1 MTDVREVICRPFGRR
16 VLWFFAGLGA
26 AGAGAAVV
34 RLAYGGPDVGLGIGL
49 LLVPV
54 GGWALYRAT
63 ARVRADSYG
72 VHSWTLLRRRSLRW
86 SDIADLRV
94 RLKYA
99 NTPRVQDT
107 RGVSLSLRDGRK
119 LLLPLPRSWS
129 YDDPDFDAKLDAFRA
144 LHRLHGT
151 PESDHVPVVSYRTA
165 GRGWAGSLALCL
177 LLLGGAGLAASFVP
191 STASGERAWRSA
203 TPCTAGTPAAE
214 RDECLT
220 TLTAVIARTEATRS
234 RSKGSWLYFVD
245 GRPMERL
252 AVSSDGARM
261 FGPGD
266 SVELTV
272 WRGEVREVVGERQV
286 YRLHV
291 PASGDLAVV
300 AAVCLLAAG
309 YPAARVLLRLRGRRL
324 PDDEVLPSAVP
335 FAGALVGTAL
345 WLLPL
350 AHLHPTTL
358 LTDPVAITWA
368 ATGSAATLAFLVW
381 AWRATRVRT
390 PGEIDATGVT
400 EVMEVTGV
408 SEATGVARG
417 TGEAGWFAEEEAG
430 EAEDDVF
437 LAARFLEHTD
447 YNPYGFGTHVVL
459 GGGPLAVTPH
469 PGPGRFAA
477 KPVPVERLAVKE
489 VRRVRGGDGDT
500 VPSGWHIA
508 ELDDAGTPVR
518 LAAAPDDL
526 SRILRELASD
536 PLRRESRVSR
546 SRRGGTRR

>member
-1 MTDVREVICRPFGRR
+1 MTDVREVICHPFGRR

-34 RLAYGGPDVGLGIGL
+34 RLAYGGPDVVLGVGL

-63 ARVRADSYG
+63 ARVRADAYG
-72 VHSWTLLRRRSLRW
+72 VHSWTLLRRRSVRW
-86 SDIADLRV
+86 GDIADLRV

-107 RGVSLSLRDGRK
+107 RGVSLLLRDGRK

-129 YDDPDFDAKLDAFRA
+129 YDDSDFDAKLDAFRV

-165 GRGWAGSLALCL
+165 GRGWAGSLALCV
-177 LLLGGAGLAASFVP
+177 LLLGGAGLAAWSVP

-203 TPCTAGTPAAE
+203 TPCTTGTPAAE

-220 TLTAVIARTEATRS
+220 TLTAVIARTDATWS
-234 RSKGSWLYFVD
+234 RNKSSWLYFVD
-245 GRPMERL
+245 GRPMDRL
-252 AVSSDGARM
+252 AVSSDGAKM
-261 FGPGD
+261 FRTGD

-272 WRGEVREVVGERQV
+272 WRGEVREVVGEHHV

-291 PASGDLAVV
+291 PASGEPAVV

-324 PDDEVLPSAVP
+324 PDDEVLPSALP

-350 AHLHPTTL
+350 GYLHPTTL

-368 ATGSAATLAFLVW
+368 AAGSTASLAFLVW

-390 PGEIDATGVT
+390 PGEIDVTGVAGVIGVT
-400 EVMEVTGV
+400 E
-408 SEATGVARG
+408 EAVG
-417 TGEAGWFAEEEAG
+417 FAEEEAD
-430 EAEDDVF
+430 EEYDVF
-437 LAARFLEHTD
+437 LAARFLESTD

-477 KPVPVERLAVKE
+477 KPVPVERLVVKE

-508 ELDDAGTPVR
+508 ELDDAGAPVR

-526 SRILRELASD
+526 TRILRELASGRTPANAGCPD
-536 PLRRESRVSR
+536 A
-546 SRRGGTRR
+546 

>member
-1 MTDVREVICRPFGRR
+1 MTDVREVSCRPSGKR
-16 VLWFFAGLGA
+16 VLLFFAGLSA
-26 AGAGAAVV
+26 AGAGAALVWS
-34 RLAYGGPDVGLGIGL
+34 AYRGPDVWLGGG
-49 LLVPV
+49 PV
-54 GGWALYRAT
+54 LGVLGFAALHKAT
-63 ARVRADSYG
+63 ARVRADTYG
-72 VHSWTLLRRRSLRW
+72 VHSWTLLRRRSVRW
-86 SDIADLRV
+86 GDIADVRV

-99 NTPRVQDT
+99 HTSRVEDT
-107 RGVSLSLRDGRK
+107 RGVSLLLRDGRR

-129 YDDPDFDAKLDAFRA
+129 HDDPDFDAKLDAFRA

-151 PESDHVPVVSYRTA
+151 PESGHVPVVSYRTA
-165 GRGWAGSLALCL
+165 GRGWAGSLALCV
-177 LLLGGAGLAASFVP
+177 LLLGGAGLASWFVP
-191 STASGERAWRSA
+191 DAASGERAWRSA
-203 TPCTAGTPAAE
+203 TPCTSGTPAAE

-220 TLTAVIARTEATRS
+220 TLTAVIARTDATWSRS
-234 RSKGSWLYFVD
+234 RSSWLYFAD

-272 WRGEVREVVGERQV
+272 WRGEVREVVGERHV

-291 PASGDLAVV
+291 TASGDLAVV

-324 PDDEVLPSAVP
+324 PDDEVLPSALP

-350 AHLHPTTL
+350 GYLHPTTL
-358 LTDPVAITWA
+358 LTDPVAITWTA
-368 ATGSAATLAFLVW
+368 AGSAATLAFLAW

-390 PGEIDATGVT
+390 PGEIDATGVA
-400 EVMEVTGV
+400 G
-408 SEATGVARG
+408 ATGG
-417 TGEAGWFAEEEAG
+417 AGGFAEETEK
-430 EAEDDVF
+430 DDVF

-477 KPVPVERLAVKE
+477 KSVPVERLVLKE
-489 VRRVRGGDGDT
+489 VRRVRGSDGDT
-500 VPSGWHIA
+500 VPSSWHIA

-518 LAAAPDDL
+518 LAAAPADL
-526 SRILRELASD
+526 TRILRELASGRT
-536 PLRRESRVSR
+536 LANTARRDS
-546 SRRGGTRR
+546 

>member
-1 MTDVREVICRPFGRR
+1 MADVREVSCRPPGRR
-16 VLWFFAGLGA
+16 VLLFLAVLSA
-26 AGAGAAVV
+26 AGAGAALV
-34 RLAYGGPDVGLGIGL
+34 RAAYRGPDGWLGGGL
-49 LLVPV
+49 LL
-54 GGWALYRAT
+54 GLLGFAT
-63 ARVRADSYG
+63 LHKATVRVRADSYG
-72 VHSWTLLRRRSLRW
+72 VHSWTLLLRRSLRW

-94 RLKYA
+94 RLTYA

-107 RGVSLSLRDGRK
+107 RGVGLLLRDGRK

-177 LLLGGAGLAASFVP
+177 LLLGGAGLAAWFVP
-191 STASGERAWRSA
+191 SAASGERAWRSA
-203 TPCTAGTPAAE
+203 TPCAAGTPAAE

-252 AVSSDGARM
+252 GVSSDGARM

-286 YRLHV
+286 YRPHV

-324 PDDEVLPSAVP
+324 PDDEVLPSALP

-350 AHLHPTTL
+350 VHLHPTTL

-368 ATGSAATLAFLVW
+368 ATGSAATPAFLVW

-390 PGEIDATGVT
+390 PGEVDATGVT
-400 EVMEVTGV
+400 GVMG
-408 SEATGVARG
+408 ATGVA
-417 TGEAGWFAEEEAG
+417 GEAGWLAEAETG
-430 EAEDDVF
+430 GAEDDVF

-477 KPVPVERLAVKE
+477 KPVPVERLVVKE
-489 VRRVRGGDGDT
+489 VRRVRGSDGDT

-536 PLRRESRVSR
+536 PLRRESRASR

>member
-1 MTDVREVICRPFGRR
+1 MADVREVSCRPFGGR
-16 VLWFFAGLGA
+16 VLWFFVGLGV

-34 RLAYGGPDVGLGIGL
+34 RLAYGGPDAGLGVGL
-49 LLVPV
+49 LLGLV
-54 GGWALYRAT
+54 GAWALYKAT
-63 ARVRADSYG
+63 ARVRADTYG
-72 VHSWTLLRRRSLRW
+72 VHTWTLLRRRSVRW
-86 SDIADLRV
+86 GDIAGVRV

-99 NTPRVQDT
+99 HTSRVQDT
-107 RGVSLSLRDGRK
+107 RGVSLLLRDGRR
-119 LLLPLPRSWS
+119 LLLPQPRSWS
-129 YDDPDFDAKLDAFRA
+129 HDDPDFDAKVDAFRA

-151 PESDHVPVVSYRTA
+151 PESGHVAVVSYRTA
-165 GRGWAGSLALCL
+165 GRGWAGSLALCV
-177 LLLGGAGLAASFVP
+177 LLLGGAGLAAWSVP
-191 STASGERAWRSA
+191 DAASGERAWRSA

-220 TLTAVIARTEATRS
+220 TLTAVIARTDATRS
-234 RSKGSWLYFVD
+234 RNKSSWLYFVG
-245 GRPMERL
+245 GRPMDRL
-252 AVSSDGARM
+252 AVSSDGAEM

-272 WRGEVREVVGERQV
+272 WRGEVREVVGERHV

-291 PASGDLAVV
+291 PASGELAVV
-300 AAVCLLAAG
+300 AAGCLLAAG

-324 PDDEVLPSAVP
+324 PDDEVLPSALP

-368 ATGSAATLAFLVW
+368 VTGSAATLAFLVR
-381 AWRATRVRT
+381 AWRATRIRT
-390 PGEIDATGVT
+390 PGENDATGVT
-400 EVMEVTGV
+400 GVTGTG
-408 SEATGVARG
+408 ATGG
-417 TGEAGWFAEEEAG
+417 DSGFAEVPDP
-430 EAEDDVF
+430 EDDVF
-437 LAARFLEHTD
+437 LAARFLDHTD

-477 KPVPVERLAVKE
+477 KPVPVERLVVTE
-489 VRRVRGGDGDT
+489 VRRVRGSDGDT

-508 ELDDAGTPVR
+508 ELDDEGTLVR
-518 LAAAPDDL
+518 LAAAPADL
-526 SRILRELASD
+526 TRVLHELASD
-536 PLRRESRVSR
+536 PLRRESQVPR

>member
-1 MTDVREVICRPFGRR
+1 MTDVREVSCRPPGKR
-16 VLWFFAGLGA
+16 VLLFLAALSA
-26 AGAGAAVV
+26 AGAAAALV
-34 RLAYGGPDVGLGIGL
+34 RSAYSGPDGWLGGGL
-49 LLVPV
+49 LL
-54 GGWALYRAT
+54 GLLGAGALHKAT
-63 ARVRADSYG
+63 ARVRADTYG
-72 VHSWTLLRRRSLRW
+72 VHSWTLLRRRSVRW
-86 SDIADLRV
+86 GDIADLRV

-107 RGVSLSLRDGRK
+107 RAVSLLLRDGGR

-177 LLLGGAGLAASFVP
+177 LLLGGAGLAAWFVP
-191 STASGERAWRSA
+191 GAASGERAWRSA
-203 TPCTAGTPAAE
+203 TPCTAATPAAE
-214 RDECLT
+214 REECLT
-220 TLTAVIARTEATRS
+220 TLTAVIARTDATWS
-234 RSKGSWLYFVD
+234 RNKSSWLYFVD
-245 GRPMERL
+245 GRPMDRL
-252 AVSSDGARM
+252 AVSSDGAKM
-261 FGPGD
+261 FEPGD

-272 WRGEVREVVGERQV
+272 WRGEVREVVGERHV

-291 PASGDLAVV
+291 PASGELAVV

-324 PDDEVLPSAVP
+324 PDDEVLPSALP

-350 AHLHPTTL
+350 CYLHPTTL

-368 ATGSAATLAFLVW
+368 AAGSAVTVAFLVW

-390 PGEIDATGVT
+390 PGENDTTGATGGVT
-400 EVMEVTGV
+400 GEVTGV
-408 SEATGVARG
+408 TGGSAG
-417 TGEAGWFAEEEAG
+417 TGS
-430 EAEDDVF
+430 AEDDVF

-489 VRRVRGGDGDT
+489 VRRVRGSDGDT
-500 VPSGWHIA
+500 VPGGWHIA

-518 LAAAPDDL
+518 LAAAPADL
-526 SRILRELASD
+526 TRILRELAAD
-536 PLRRESRVSR
+536 PLRRESRVSP

>member
-1 MTDVREVICRPFGRR
+1 MTDVREVSCRPTGRR
-16 VLWFFAGLGA
+16 VLLFLAALSA

-34 RLAYGGPDVGLGIGL
+34 RLAYEGPDGWLGVGL
-49 LLVPV
+49 LLAPV
-54 GGWALYRAT
+54 GGWALYKAT

-72 VHSWTLLRRRSLRW
+72 VHSWTLLRRRSVRW
-86 SDIADLRV
+86 GDVADLRIRV
-94 RLKYA
+94 KYA
-99 NTPRVQDT
+99 HTSRVQDT
-107 RGVSLSLRDGRK
+107 RGISLLLRDGRK
-119 LLLPLPRSWS
+119 PLLPLPRSWS

-151 PESDHVPVVSYRTA
+151 PESDHVLVVSYRTA
-165 GRGWAGSLALCL
+165 GRGWAGSLALCV
-177 LLLGGAGLAASFVP
+177 LLLGGAGLAAWFVP
-191 STASGERAWRSA
+191 GAASGERAWRSA

-220 TLTAVIARTEATRS
+220 VLPAVIARTEATRS

-252 AVSSDGARM
+252 AVSADGARM

-266 SVELTV
+266 RVELTV
-272 WRGEVREVVGERQV
+272 WRREVREVVGERDV
-286 YRLHV
+286 YRLHI
-291 PASGDLAVV
+291 PASGELAVV

-309 YPAARVLLRLRGRRL
+309 HPAAQVLLRLRGRRL
-324 PDDEVLPSAVP
+324 PDDEVLPSALP
-335 FAGALVGTAL
+335 FGGALVGTAL

-350 AHLHPTTL
+350 AYLHPTTL
-358 LTDPVAITWA
+358 LTDPVAVTWA
-368 ATGSAATLAFLVW
+368 AAGSTATSALFVW

-390 PGEIDATGVT
+390 PGEID
-400 EVMEVTGV
+400 VTGV
-408 SEATGVARG
+408 AGVTGG
-417 TGEAGWFAEEEAG
+417 GGGFAEKELEKATEEEREEG
-430 EAEDDVF
+430 DDVF

-477 KPVPVERLAVKE
+477 KPVPVERLVVKE

-508 ELDDAGTPVR
+508 ELDDAGIPVR

-526 SRILRELASD
+526 TRILRELAAERTPANTANTARPD
-536 PLRRESRVSR
+536 A
-546 SRRGGTRR
+546 

>member
-1 MTDVREVICRPFGRR
+1 MTDVREVSCRPPGKR
-16 VLWFFAGLGA
+16 VLLFLAALSA
-26 AGAGAAVV
+26 AGAGAALV
-34 RLAYGGPDVGLGIGL
+34 RAAYRGPDGWLGGGL
-49 LLVPV
+49 LLGLLGVA
-54 GGWALYRAT
+54 ALHKAT
-63 ARVRADSYG
+63 ARVRADTYG
-72 VHSWTLLRRRSLRW
+72 VHSWTLLRRRSVRW
-86 SDIADLRV
+86 GDIADLRV

-107 RGVSLSLRDGRK
+107 RGISLLLRDGRK
-119 LLLPLPRSWS
+119 LLLPSPRSWS

-177 LLLGGAGLAASFVP
+177 LLLGGAGLAAWFVP
-191 STASGERAWRSA
+191 SAAAGERAWRSA

-220 TLTAVIARTEATRS
+220 TLTAVIARTDATRS

-272 WRGEVREVVGERQV
+272 WRGEVREVVGERHV
-286 YRLHV
+286 YRLHI

-309 YPAARVLLRLRGRRL
+309 HPAARVLLRLRGRRL
-324 PDDEVLPSAVP
+324 PDDEVLPSALP

-350 AHLHPTTL
+350 AYLHPTTL
-358 LTDPVAITWA
+358 LTDPAATTWA
-368 ATGSAATLAFLVW
+368 ATGSTATLAFLVW
-381 AWRATRVRT
+381 AWRVTRVRT
-390 PGEIDATGVT
+390 PGESVTTGATG
-400 EVMEVTGV
+400 GAAG
-408 SEATGVARG
+408 ATGGSAG
-417 TGEAGWFAEEEAG
+417 TGTDED
-430 EAEDDVF
+430 DDVF

-459 GGGPLAVTPH
+459 GGGPLAVMPH

-477 KPVPVERLAVKE
+477 KPVPVERLVVKG
-489 VRRVRGGDGDT
+489 VRRVRGSDGDT

-526 SRILRELASD
+526 TRILRELAAERTPANTAHPD
-536 PLRRESRVSR
+536 A
-546 SRRGGTRR
+546 

>member
-1 MTDVREVICRPFGRR
+1 MTDVREVSCRPPGKR
-16 VLWFFAGLGA
+16 VLLFLAALSA
-26 AGAGAAVV
+26 AGAGAALV
-34 RLAYGGPDVGLGIGL
+34 RAAYRGPAGWLGGGL
-49 LLVPV
+49 LL
-54 GGWALYRAT
+54 GLLGLAALHKAT
-63 ARVRADSYG
+63 ARVRADTYG
-72 VHSWTLLRRRSLRW
+72 VHSWTLLRRRSVRW
-86 SDIADLRV
+86 GDLADLRV

-107 RGVSLSLRDGRK
+107 RGISLLLRDGRK

-177 LLLGGAGLAASFVP
+177 LLLGGAGLAAWFVP
-191 STASGERAWRSA
+191 SAASGERAWRSA
-203 TPCTAGTPAAE
+203 TPCTAGTPAAD

-220 TLTAVIARTEATRS
+220 TLTAVIARTDATWS
-234 RSKGSWLYFVD
+234 RSKSSWLYFVD
-245 GRPMERL
+245 GRPMDRL
-252 AVSSDGARM
+252 AVSSDGAKM
-261 FGPGD
+261 FEPGD

-272 WRGEVREVVGERQV
+272 WRGEVREVVGERHV

-291 PASGDLAVV
+291 PASGELAVV

-309 YPAARVLLRLRGRRL
+309 HPAARVLLRLRGRRL
-324 PDDEVLPSAVP
+324 PDDEVLPSALP

-350 AHLHPTTL
+350 AYLHPTTL
-358 LTDPVAITWA
+358 LTDPAAITWA
-368 ATGSAATLAFLVW
+368 ATGSTATLALFVW

-390 PGEIDATGVT
+390 PGEIDATTGVT
-400 EVMEVTGV
+400 GET
-408 SEATGVARG
+408 RG
-417 TGEAGWFAEEEAG
+417 TGEAGGFAERETDDEEMD
-430 EAEDDVF
+430 ETETDAEYDVF

-477 KPVPVERLAVKE
+477 KPVPVERLVVKG
-489 VRRVRGGDGDT
+489 VRRVRGSDGDT
-500 VPSGWHIA
+500 VPSGWHMA

-526 SRILRELASD
+526 TRILRELASG
-536 PLRRESRVSR
+536 PLRRESRASR

>member
-16 VLWFFAGLGA
+16 VLWFFAGLTA

-34 RLAYGGPDVGLGIGL
+34 RLAYEGPDAGLGVGL
-49 LLVPV
+49 LLASA
-54 GGWALYRAT
+54 GGWALYKAT
-63 ARVRADSYG
+63 ARVRADTYG
-72 VHSWTLLRRRSLRW
+72 VHSWTLLRRRSVRW
-86 SDIADLRV
+86 GDIADLRV
-94 RLKYA
+94 RLKYG

-107 RGVSLSLRDGRK
+107 RAVSLLLGDGRR

-129 YDDPDFDAKLDAFRA
+129 YDDPYFDARLDAFRA
-144 LHRLHGT
+144 LHRLHGA

-165 GRGWAGSLALCL
+165 GRGWAGSLALCV
-177 LLLGGAGLAASFVP
+177 LLLGGAGLAAWFVP
-191 STASGERAWRSA
+191 SVASGERAWRSA

-220 TLTAVIARTEATRS
+220 TLTAVIARTDATWS
-234 RSKGSWLYFVD
+234 RNKSSWLYFVD

-252 AVSSDGARM
+252 AVSSDGAKM
-261 FGPGD
+261 FRPGD
-266 SVELTV
+266 GVELTV
-272 WRGEVREVVGERQV
+272 WRGEVREVVGERHV
-286 YRLHV
+286 YRPHV

-309 YPAARVLLRLRGRRL
+309 CPAARVLLRLRGRRL
-324 PDDEVLPSAVP
+324 PDDEVLPSALP

-350 AHLHPTTL
+350 CYLHPTTL

-368 ATGSAATLAFLVW
+368 AAGSAATVAFLVR

-390 PGEIDATGVT
+390 PGENDTTGATG
-400 EVMEVTGV
+400 GV
-408 SEATGVARG
+408 AGATGGSAG
-417 TGEAGWFAEEEAG
+417 TGTT
-430 EAEDDVF
+430 EDDVF

-489 VRRVRGGDGDT
+489 VRRVRGSDGDT
-500 VPSGWHIA
+500 VSGGWHIA

-518 LAAAPDDL
+518 LAAAPADL
-526 SRILRELASD
+526 TRILHEPAAARTPANAAHPD
-536 PLRRESRVSR
+536 A
-546 SRRGGTRR
+546 